1 MACQKDQ
8 YLVALYGI
16 ITSVTAITS
25 GVIFLYEQAGQ
36 KIIYDSDM
44 KNKIEEYNGEN
55 PPTSIS
61 EADPP
66 ADPDL
71 DWKNMYLL

>member
-1 MACQKDQ
+1 MSKI
-8 YLVALYGI
+8 LLGI
-16 ITSVTAITS
+16 IAAMGST
-25 GVIFLYEQAGQ
+25 GFLYYQFAVVP
-36 KIIYDSDM
+36 M